1 MRVPASLALGLLL
14 WGALVTTAEAGPF
27 EMGRQRFDPG
37 GKVKAARAFDVD
49 GDGRRDLVL
58 LVEPRES
65 KTVQV
70 VLLRTPPQPDAR
82 AFFRPEGVTRLTCD
96 GDLAAVGAL
105 ALGRFGPDGAFRL
118 RFLGPAG
125 LVDVDANG
133 TRQPPDSRRA
143 TPTLFA
149 RSAGRPLALWEGVA
163 DLDGDGHDEL
173 WFPAAVEGGRMHLL
187 GGKAAQDR
195 VLSSAVGNVAAIG
208 LEDALRRTSFVPTLT
223 ATDLDGD
230 GRKELVE
237 LKDGALLAYD
247 PRAAMADGVLA
258 PRMRLPLAFL
268 APPADLPPEEVRTS
282 RLVVAD
288 ADGDGTAD
296 LLVTLVSGRRDKL
309 GGLRTTLWFLPGPL
323 SDPTTGAVRVPEGRV
338 DTESVALHPRFVDLD
353 GDGALDYVTDSIR
366 GTSTDLV
373 RNALG
378 AEPKITLV
386 GFRFDKAARRY
397 ETMPSFTLVKAYA
410 SDQALSNKFGLS
422 SWFEGD
428 FDGDGLKDLLDL
440 GNLGG
445 VEVLGA
451 ARRAPGG
458 SGDALA
464 FATPLLAR
472 VAVPKSLVAEAVVA
486 DLTGD
491 GRAEAVL
498 WTEDELY
505 VLSPRGPR

>member
-1 MRVPASLALGLLL
+1 MRLCSRLALGLLL
-14 WGALVTTAEAGPF
+14 GGALAAPAEAGPF

-49 GDGRRDLVL
+49 GDGRRDVVL
-58 LVEPRES
+58 LVEPKEG
-65 KTVQV
+65 KTMQV
-70 VLLRTPPQPDAR
+70 VLLRTPAEPDPKT
-82 AFFRPEGVTRLTCD
+82 FFRPEGVTRITCD

-105 ALGRFGPDGAFRL
+105 ALGRFGPAGAFRL

-125 LVDVDANG
+125 LVDVDAAG
-133 TRQPPDSRRA
+133 VREAPDERRA

-149 RSAGRPLALWEGVA
+149 RSAGRPLALWEGAA

-173 WFPAAVEGGRMHLL
+173 WFPAAAEGGRMHLL
-187 GGKAAQDR
+187 GGKPAQDR
-195 VLSSAVGNVAAIG
+195 VLSSAVGNVAATG
-208 LEDALRRTSFVPTLT
+208 LEDALRRTTYVPTLV

-230 GRKELVE
+230 GTKELVE
-237 LKDGALLAYD
+237 LKDGALHGYD
-247 PRAAMADGVLA
+247 ACAAATEGVLA
-258 PRMRLPLAFL
+258 PSTRLPLAFL
-268 APPADLPPEEVRTS
+268 TPPADLPPEEVRTS

-288 ADGDGTAD
+288 ADGDGKAD

-323 SDPTTGAVRVPEGRV
+323 TDPTTGAVRVPEGRV

-353 GDGALDYVTDSIR
+353 GDGALDYLTDSIR
-366 GTSTDLV
+366 GSTTDLV
-373 RNALG
+373 RNAMG

-397 ETMPSFTLVKAYA
+397 ETQPSFTLVKPYA
-410 SDQALSNKFGLS
+410 TDQALTNKFGIS
-422 SWFEGD
+422 AWFDGD
-428 FDGDGLKDLLDL
+428 FDGDGLNDLLDL
-440 GNLGG
+440 GNLSG

-458 SGDALA
+458 SGDALV
-464 FATPLLAR
+464 FATPLLSR
-472 VAVPKSLVAEAVVA
+472 VAVPKPLVPGALLA

-498 WTEDELY
+498 WTEEDLY
-505 VLSPRGPR
+505 VLSPRGAR